1 MDYLFNSLPFRQPNR
16 DDIELRDMEKRGERE
31 LDDMEVAGSASAPYD
46 ASLSSYSRSAPYD
59 PLNSGNASAPYVN
72 PLVPDSES
80 APPLTPGS
88 GSAPND
94 PALDSEFSNNTPR
107 QNHQDDMSVDSG
119 AGSTNGFP
127 YMFNFSFPPGT
138 LIAQPV
144 SPATSEP
151 AFPLLSPINLET
163 RRKRSTRSKN
173 DRVNK
178 VRVVEQTSSIYNIVW
193 LYSARKSNSNCMN
206 ASNIKKI
213 YKKRQRNTRSERTND
228 SNRPKSS

>member
-1 MDYLFNSLPFRQPNR
+1 MDYFFNGLPFRQPNQG
-16 DDIELRDMEKRGERE
+16 DIELRDMEKRGERE

-46 ASLSSYSRSAPYD
+46 ASLSSDSRSAPYD

-94 PALDSEFSNNTPR
+94 PALDSRFSNNTPR
-107 QNHQDDMSVDSG
+107 QNHQDDMSVDSA
-119 AGSTNGFP
+119 AGSSNGFP
-127 YMFNFSFPPGT
+127 YLFNFSFPPGT
-138 LIAQPV
+138 SIAQPA

-151 AFPLLSPINLET
+151 AYSLLSPINLET
-163 RRKRSTRSKN
+163 RRKRSMQSKN

-178 VRVVEQTSSIYNIVW
+178 VRVVEQTSSIYNIVR
-193 LYSARKSNSNCMN
+193 LCSARKL
-206 ASNIKKI
+206 KL
-213 YKKRQRNTRSERTND
+213 
-228 SNRPKSS
+228 